1 VIADPRGGYIPYVSA
16 VGRACLS
23 IQRRLKSALFQYH
36 ESCDGVELFEVLSTH
51 PEIFSG
57 KYGEYPDVHRLID
70 LRVGARGFRVC
81 RQISQGEL
89 ITLVPIEEVF
99 NTSGVPLWLTGEK
112 LVLWAIDEKES
123 PSDEPTDWSR
133 YC

>member
-1 VIADPRGGYIPYVSA
+1 M
-16 VGRACLS
+16 S
-23 IQRRLKSALFQYH
+23 IQYQLKSALFRYL
-36 ESCDGVELFEVLSTH
+36 EFGDSAELFKVLSIH
-51 PEIFSG
+51 PEIISE
-57 KYGEYPDVHRLID
+57 KYGEYPDVHQLID
-70 LRVGARGFRVC
+70 LRVGGRGFRVC

-89 ITLVPIEEVF
+89 ITLVSIEEVF
-99 NTSGVPLWLTGEK
+99 DTPGVPLWLTGEK